1 MNDSFLPSNTL
12 ETLINFDVKI
22 HVQYSRFLPPI
33 ANIYMN
39 FADLYVHWNNTVV
52 VVVPAAKNYLYM

>member
-1 MNDSFLPSNTL
+1 MNDFFLPSNTL

-39 FADLYVHWNNTVV
+39 FADLYVH
-52 VVVPAAKNYLYM
+52 